1 MKLKEALTWDDVLL
15 VPQYSEIETR
25 KDVDISTVFGK
36 ILLSTPIVSA
46 PMDTVTEADMVV
58 AMSQAGGLGIIH
70 RYNTV
75 QEQCD
80 IVREAKMNGALYIG
94 AAVGATGDFEE
105 RTLALIDAGVDLIC
119 VDVAHGDHILTKR
132 CLEKLSPI
140 TKEKSIHLMA
150 GNIATGN
157 GLLNLADWG
166 ADSVRIGIGGG
177 SICSTRIQTGHGIP
191 NLTAL
196 LDCVETWE
204 RVRPEQQRPVLVID
218 GGIKTA
224 GDMVKALALGADAIM
239 CGSLLAGTTESPGE
253 VLEVDDR
260 KVKRYRGMASREAQ
274 MGWRGSSSAPEGI
287 STTIPFKG
295 SVTDVMDDL
304 AGNIKSGLSYSG
316 AKNLC
321 DLRQNAHFVRQTG
334 AGQVE
339 SSTHILLK
347 RA

>member
-1 MKLKEALTWDDVLL
+1 MKIKEALTWDDVLL
-15 VPQYSEIETR
+15 VPQYSEVTTR

-177 SICSTRIQTGHGIP
+177 CFVPGTKVRTEIGDKNIEEVELYELVYTHTGDLKPVVDKLSFDRDEEIISINGIECTK
-191 NLTAL
+191 NHEFYVVNKQDVADINENNIHDYAYWIHAEELDMSKHL
-196 LDCVETWE
+196 LIE
-204 RVRPEQQRPVLVID
+204 
-218 GGIKTA
+218 
-224 GDMVKALALGADAIM
+224 
-239 CGSLLAGTTESPGE
+239 
-253 VLEVDDR
+253 LE
-260 KVKRYRGMASREAQ
+260 
-274 MGWRGSSSAPEGI
+274 
-287 STTIPFKG
+287 
-295 SVTDVMDDL
+295 
-304 AGNIKSGLSYSG
+304 
-316 AKNLC
+316 
-321 DLRQNAHFVRQTG
+321 
-334 AGQVE
+334 
-339 SSTHILLK
+339 
-347 RA
+347 

>member
-1 MKLKEALTWDDVLL
+1 MKLKKALTWDDVLM

-25 KDVDISTVFGK
+25 SDVSIDSVFGK
-36 ILLSTPIVSA
+36 ILLSTPVISS
-46 PMDTVTEADMVV
+46 PMDTVTEDEMVV
-58 AMSQAGGLGIIH
+58 AMSKAGGLGIIH
-70 RYNTV
+70 RYNTIK
-75 QEQCD
+75 EQCD
-80 IVREAKMNGALYIG
+80 LVRDSKMNGALYIG

-105 RTLALIDAGVDLIC
+105 RTEALIEAGVDVIC
-119 VDVAHGDHILTKR
+119 VDVAHGDHILMKK
-132 CLEKLSPI
+132 CLQTLKPI
-140 TKEKSIHLMA
+140 TEEKSVHLMA

-177 SICSTRIQTGHGIP
+177 SICSTRIQTGHGVP

-204 RVRPEQQRPVLVID
+204 RVRPDRKRPMIVID

-239 CGSLLAGTTESPGE
+239 CGSMLAGTDESPGE
-253 VLEVDDR
+253 VLEVGDK

-274 MGWRGSSSAPEGI
+274 NGWRGSSSAPEGI
-287 STTIPFKG
+287 STTIPYKG
-295 SVTDVMDDL
+295 SVLDIMDDI
-304 AGNIKSGLSYSG
+304 AGNIRSGFSYSG

-321 DLRQNAHFVRQTG
+321 DLRENAQFIRQTG

-339 SSTHILLK
+339 SSTHILLQK
-347 RA
+347 